1 MREMILK
8 AVANP
13 PKILW
18 GPFLPTLMNVGLQFP
33 VMFVSIGTLDLNP
46 LFFVVSIVAV
56 HGLIIMLGTKEPHIS
71 AMIQAFGQTNKNS
84 YNLYKEKGNKFAP

>member
-18 GPFLPTLMNVGLQFP
+18 APFLPVLLNIGLQAP
-33 VMFVSIGTLDLNP
+33 LMFIAIGIFNANP
-46 LFFVVSIVAV
+46 LLFLILVVSV
-56 HGLIIMLGTKEPHIS
+56 HTFLIFLGAKEPHIS
-71 AMIQAFGQTNKNS
+71 AMIQAFGQTNKVSKNF
-84 YNLYKEKGNKFAP
+84 YKQKGNKFAP

>member
-18 GPFLPTLMNVGLQFP
+18 GPFLPTLINLALQFP
-33 VMFVSIGTLDLNP
+33 LMFMSIGVLKINP
-46 LFFVVSIVAV
+46 IFFLASIVLV
-56 HGLIIMLGTKEPHIS
+56 HVAIVLYGSKEPHIS
-71 AMIQAFGQTNKNS
+71 AMIQAYGQTYRKTN
-84 YNLYKEKGNKFAP
+84 NLYKVKGNKFEP